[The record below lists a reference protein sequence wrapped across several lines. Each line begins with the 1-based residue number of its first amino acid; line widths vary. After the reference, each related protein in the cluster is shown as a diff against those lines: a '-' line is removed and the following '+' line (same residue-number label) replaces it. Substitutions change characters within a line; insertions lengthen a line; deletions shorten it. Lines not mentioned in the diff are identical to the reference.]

1 MSDAARAEQP
11 RGARG
16 GPNGSRGAARTADEP
31 RGARGGMRRW
41 QRARVGAGRGRP
53 APTGRGVLLL
63 FLGTVLYAAGANVSS
78 GWTLLVAAMALG
90 GVGWALLLV
99 WRTAAGVDAARV
111 LPEGASTDRRA
122 AVGVRVRGGGL
133 ASVLAVDPGTGLVGV
148 ADRGADLVE
157 ALVALPRG
165 RAGGGELLLRVTDPL
180 GLAAAWRRVAD
191 DRTLLVLPAA
201 ASLLGRDRGGQGG
214 GGERDGGEPSQRRDP
229 GPELLGLREHQQGD
243 PLATVHWRATARRD
257 ELVSRDAR
265 QPRQEHR
272 DVVLE
277 AGEWDRERLDLAVAV
292 VVELAEE
299 GVAVGRPVTV
309 CADRVR
315 LAWGPAARAH
325 LAGLPPAAGVPARPL
340 RPTELD
346 PRADVVHVVR
356 VAGGIEVRGDALGS
370 VPLALSGAAAS
381 GAAAPGAAVGTRD
394 GGGAWDA

>member
-1 MSDAARAEQP
+1 MTDAAR
-11 RGARG
+11 
-16 GPNGSRGAARTADEP
+16 ADEP

-63 FLGTVLYAAGANVSS
+63 FLGAVLYAAGANVSS

-90 GVGWALLLV
+90 GVGWSLLLV
-99 WRTAAGVDAARV
+99 WRTARGLDAERA
-111 LPEGASTDRRA
+111 LPELASTDRRA
-122 AVGVRVRGGGL
+122 TVGVRVHGGGL
-133 ASVLAVDPGTGLVGV
+133 AAVMVVDPGTGLVGV
-148 ADRGADLVE
+148 VDRGADLVE
-157 ALVALPRG
+157 GLVALPRG

-180 GLAAAWRRVAD
+180 GLVAAWRRVAEPS
-191 DRTLLVLPAA
+191 TLLVLPAA
-201 ASLLGRDRGGQGG
+201 AALLGRDRGGHGG

-229 GPELLGLREHQQGD
+229 GPELLGLREHQHGD

-277 AGEWDRERLDLAVAV
+277 AGAWDNERLDLAVAV

-309 CADRVR
+309 CADGAR
-315 LAWGPAARAH
+315 LAWGPPARAH
-325 LAGLPPAAGVPARPL
+325 LAALPPAAGVPARPL
-340 RPTELD
+340 RATELD

-356 VAGGIEVRGDALGS
+356 AGGGVEVRGDALGS
-370 VPLALSGAAAS
+370 VVLPLSDGRADARTGDRADARTDGSGTGQQRGPQPAAA
-381 GAAAPGAAVGTRD
+381 

>member
-1 MSDAARAEQP
+1 VSDAAR
-11 RGARG
+11 
-16 GPNGSRGAARTADEP
+16 ADEP

-53 APTGRGVLLL
+53 VPTGRGVLLL

-99 WRTAAGVDAARV
+99 WRTAGDLDAQRV
-111 LPEGASTDRRA
+111 LPDVASTDRRTE
-122 AVGVRVRGGGL
+122 VGVRVVGGGL
-133 ASVLAVDPGTGLVGV
+133 ASVLVVDPGTGLVGV

-157 ALVALPRG
+157 GLAALARG
-165 RAGGGELLLRVTDPL
+165 RAGGGDVLLRITDPL
-180 GLAAAWRRVAD
+180 GLVAAWRRVPD
-191 DRTLLVLPAA
+191 PSTLLVLPAA

-229 GPELLGLREHQQGD
+229 GPELLGLREHQHGD

-277 AGEWDRERLDLAVAV
+277 PGAWDQRRLDLAVAV

-309 CADRVR
+309 CADGVR
-315 LAWGPAARAH
+315 LAWGPPARAH
-325 LAGLPPAAGVPARPL
+325 LAALPPAAGVAPRPL
-340 RPTELD
+340 RATELD
-346 PRADVVHVVR
+346 PRADVVHVAR
-356 VAGGIEVRGDALGS
+356 SGGGIEVRGDALGS
-370 VPLALSGAAAS
+370 VPLALSGA
-381 GAAAPGAAVGTRD
+381 GD